1 MAVQQI
7 SLGVRSNPSRGD
19 TQTTLVN
26 CYAEDVG
33 EDNES
38 KWVIYAC
45 DGFSSF
51 STLTGS
57 GAGVVK
63 GMLNFDDATLYAVA
77 GQRINAI
84 DTSGTATDLGAL
96 ATSGYAYLARNRKSP
111 NAQVMI
117 VTSDGLVRL
126 IENNVVTTPT
136 YDPDVPT
143 FNSVCALDGYFIL
156 TAANGEWF
164 ITSID
169 EGSAIDP
176 IEFAQANSSPDGAVR
191 GIVRGRDVIIAGPR
205 SLEFYQNTGATD
217 FPFERTTSTN
227 IGVAYAPTMVNL
239 AAVID
244 GVSQDTV
251 IFAGNNADGS
261 FAGVMMLDGYA
272 ARKISSPD
280 LDRAIRD
287 EPTKSSIRAFTRID
301 NGHVMYCITGTSFSK
316 EYNANT
322 GHWHDRTSTGITPWR
337 IVDACHF
344 NGATI
349 LADYAAA
356 TLYRQSSSI
365 TPGNASTVALRHS
378 NDNGRTWKSRDAKAV
393 GGTGTNKIIRWHCL
407 GQSKEDGKVL
417 EFTFSNAVIENGTG
431 TDALVRTPPVHAF
444 PRRMEFNEVYV
455 NVTGATSLTSRSK
468 GFVNLAVDSRV
479 LEP

>member
-38 KWVIYAC
+38 KWAVYAC
-45 DGFSSF
+45 DSFSSF

-57 GAGVVK
+57 GSGIVK
-63 GMLNFDDATLYAVA
+63 GMLNFDDATLYVVN
-77 GQRINAI
+77 GTRINRI
-84 DTSGTATDLGAL
+84 DTAGTATDMGAL
-96 ATSGYAYLARNRKSP
+96 ATSGYAYIARNRKSP

-117 VTSDGLVRL
+117 VTSDGLVRI
-126 IENNVVTTPT
+126 IENNSVSTPS
-136 YDPDVPT
+136 YDSDVPT

-169 EGSAIDP
+169 DGSAIDP

-191 GIVRGRDVIIAGPR
+191 CINRGRDVLIAGPR
-205 SLEFYQNTGATD
+205 SIEFYQNTGQTD
-217 FPFERTTSTN
+217 FPFERVTSAG

-244 GVSQDTV
+244 GTSQDTV

-272 ARKISSPD
+272 ARKISTSS

-301 NGHVMYCITGTSFSK
+301 NGHVMYCITGSSFSK

-322 GHWHDRTSTGITPWR
+322 GYWHDRKSSGITPWR

-344 NGATI
+344 NGTTI
-349 LADYAAA
+349 LADYNAG
-356 TLYRQSSSI
+356 TLYQQSSSI
-365 TPGNASTVALRHS
+365 TPGSASTVALRHS

-393 GGTGTNKIIRWHCL
+393 GGSGTSKIIRWHCL
-407 GQSKEDGKVL
+407 GQSKEDGKVF
-417 EFTFSNAVIENGTG
+417 EFTFSNAVLENGTG

-444 PRRMEFNEVYV
+444 PHRMEFNELFV
-455 NVTGATSLTSRSK
+455 NVTSATSLTSRSK
-468 GFVNLAVDSRV
+468 GYVNMAVDSRV